1 MSHTSVPCNVVFAK
15 DDSQLIC
22 PDPGAD
28 SDS

>member
-1 MSHTSVPCNVVFAK
+1 MFNTIVNCNVVFAK

-22 PDPGAD
+22 PDAGAD

>member
-1 MSHTSVPCNVVFAK
+1 MLKTIVPCNAIFAK

-28 SDS
+28 SDT